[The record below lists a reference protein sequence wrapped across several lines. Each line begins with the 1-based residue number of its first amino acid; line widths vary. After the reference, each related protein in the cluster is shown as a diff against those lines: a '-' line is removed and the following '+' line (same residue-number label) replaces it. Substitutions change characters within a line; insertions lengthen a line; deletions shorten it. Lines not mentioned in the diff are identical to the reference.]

1 MSRSQNTLRRL
12 VTAGAPKVLLQLCF
26 LLLQHLGDNVEEV
39 DAFETFSGMHAIT
52 TAHRRRGLRAVTFDV
67 RDRKDSLTDMCATA
81 GFVHACTCACSLRE
95 GASQST
101 NAPVCA
107 TWGWVNR
114 GTSRRT
120 PCFILGDT
128 EVDGVAA
135 ANLQVSRLVLILYI
149 YEAQGVWWVL
159 EQPRNSLLELHPR
172 FQQYLRD
179 HEVFRTGVDLGSF
192 GSSTQKPLW
201 LYSNKKWVG
210 EISRYASRWW
220 DSSMADLELVQVRP
234 DSTGALRVYG
244 VPQSLHESQH
254 YPPAFGEAVA
264 AVHVAHL
271 HELYTAHAERNN
283 KSSMVPLPELWTHD
297 DNEDMWD
304 DAEMSAVVAF
314 LTGK

>member
-1 MSRSQNTLRRL
+1 MLRRL
-12 VTAGAPKVLLQLCF
+12 VTTGAPKVLLQLCF

-39 DAFETFSGMHAIT
+39 DAFETFSGMHAVT

-95 GASQST
+95 GASQSF

-120 PCFILGDT
+120 PFFILGDT

-135 ANLQVSRLVLILYI
+135 ANLQVSRVVLILYI

-159 EQPRNSLLELHPR
+159 EQPRNSLLEQHPR
-172 FQQYLRD
+172 FQSFLSHR
-179 HEVFRTGVDLGSF
+179 EVFRTRVDLGSF
-192 GSSTQKPLW
+192 GSSSQKPLW

-220 DSSMADLELVQVRP
+220 DPSMTDMELVQVRP

-244 VPQSLHESQH
+244 VPKSLHESQH

-264 AVHVAHL
+264 TVHVAHL
-271 HELYTAHAERNN
+271 HELYTAHAEQTRR
-283 KSSMVPLPELWTHD
+283 SSMVALPELWTHD

-304 DAEMSAVVAF
+304 DAEMSAVMAF